1 MVNFVE
7 SFRHVY
13 GTQIGCIASLY
24 KLIDDNYYERH
35 IQRFYIQ
42 VLF

>member
-24 KLIDDNYYERH
+24 KLIDDITFLHPSPFLKPN
-35 IQRFYIQ
+35 
-42 VLF
+42 